1 MSAPDFWN
9 NRERAQKDVDEVSR
23 LRSLINPFRE
33 LEREIADFEALQQL
47 ASEEKDES
55 HRLQA
60 EREVASE
67 HDRLVRRLE
76 EFELRQFLSG
86 ENDRANAFLTIHS
99 GAGGTESCD
108 WADMLLRMYQRWIE
122 RGGFKSRIVDVQT
135 GEEVGIKSVTLLV
148 SGEYAYGHLRTER
161 GVHRLVRISPFDANK
176 RRHTSFA
183 SVDVVA
189 EIADSAPIEVNPAD
203 LEIDTFRSGGKG
215 GQNVNKVETAVRIV
229 HKPTGIVV
237 ACQAERS
244 QGRNRELAL
253 KMLKAKLYQI
263 EEDKKRAE
271 MDRQYGE
278 KGEIAWGNQIRSYV
292 FQPYQMVKD
301 HRTGAE
307 TSNVQEVMDGDI
319 DMFIQAKLRGQKAG
333 KTVGPKESAVK
344 IHLSPNPVYMKPTA
358 NLRSLDKKSIVVVDG
373 SHRTPAHIGVSDAD
387 PRSEHA
393 GLCYVN
399 VWQASLEDMNIEWTD
414 AGSGPPP
421 TSRAHRWDAYLTQD
435 ALPLIRPNTEDPKY
449 GDLLLEV
456 PNKP

>member
-1 MSAPDFWN
+1 VYANCGGSFDFPKLQQNLAALEARMAAPDFWN
-9 NRERAQKDVDEVSR
+9 NRERAQTDVEEVSR
-23 LRSLINPFRE
+23 LRSLVNPFEE
-33 LEREIADFEALQQL
+33 LEREINDFEALQQL
-47 ASEEKDES
+47 ATEEQDDA
-55 HRLQA
+55 RRAQT
-60 EREVASE
+60 EREVAAE
-67 HDRLVRRLE
+67 HDRLIHKLE

-86 ENDRANAFLTIHS
+86 ENDRANTFLTIHS

-122 RGGFKSRIVDVQT
+122 RSGYNSQIIDVQT

-148 SGEYAYGHLRTER
+148 TGEYAYGHLQTER

-183 SVDVVA
+183 SVDVVP
-189 EIADSAPIEVNPAD
+189 EIADTAPIDINPAD

-253 KMLKAKLYQI
+253 RMLKAKLYQI

-271 MDRQYGE
+271 LDRQYGE

-307 TSNVQEVMDGDI
+307 TSNVQEVMDGKI
-319 DMFIQAKLRGQKAG
+319 DMFIQAKLRGQEAG
-333 KTVGPKESAVK
+333 KGE
-344 IHLSPNPVYMKPTA
+344 
-358 NLRSLDKKSIVVVDG
+358 R
-373 SHRTPAHIGVSDAD
+373 
-387 PRSEHA
+387 
-393 GLCYVN
+393 
-399 VWQASLEDMNIEWTD
+399 
-414 AGSGPPP
+414 
-421 TSRAHRWDAYLTQD
+421 
-435 ALPLIRPNTEDPKY
+435 
-449 GDLLLEV
+449 LL
-456 PNKP
+456 

>member
-1 MSAPDFWN
+1 MAASDFWN
-9 NRERAQKDVDEVSR
+9 NRERAQADVEEVSR
-23 LRSLINPFRE
+23 LRSLINPFQE
-33 LEREIADFEALQQL
+33 LEREVKDFEALQQL
-47 ASEEKDES
+47 ATEETEGT
-55 HRLQA
+55 HRAQA
-60 EREVASE
+60 EREVATE
-67 HDRLVRRLE
+67 HERLVHKVE

-86 ENDRANAFLTIHS
+86 ENDRSNAFLTIHS

-108 WADMLLRMYQRWIE
+108 WADMLLRLYQRWIE
-122 RGGFKSRIVDVQT
+122 RSGYKSQIIDVQT

-148 SGEYAYGHLRTER
+148 TGEYVYGHLQTER

-183 SVDVVA
+183 SVDVA
-189 EIADSAPIEVNPAD
+189 PEIADTAPIEINPAD

-271 MDRQYGE
+271 LDRQYGE

-307 TSNVQEVMDGDI
+307 TSNVQEVMDGKI
-319 DMFIQAKLRGQKAG
+319 DMFIQAKLRG
-333 KTVGPKESAVK
+333 VK
-344 IHLSPNPVYMKPTA
+344 
-358 NLRSLDKKSIVVVDG
+358 
-373 SHRTPAHIGVSDAD
+373 
-387 PRSEHA
+387 
-393 GLCYVN
+393 
-399 VWQASLEDMNIEWTD
+399 
-414 AGSGPPP
+414 
-421 TSRAHRWDAYLTQD
+421 
-435 ALPLIRPNTEDPKY
+435 NTKDERD
-449 GDLLLEV
+449 EV
-456 PNKP
+456 